1 MILGRQ
7 VYFHRQLSPNDECIG
22 FGQLAYYFIQKKQLR
37 EAKWQSSNIAVT
49 FIKKYLLC
57 V

>member
-1 MILGRQ
+1 MVAEQMILGRQ

-37 EAKWQSSNIAVT
+37 EAKWQSGHIAVT
-49 FIKKYLLC
+49 L
-57 V
+57 